1 MTEISDILP
10 DIPRTLTAVAEWM
23 ACMQCISELKRRI
36 KGIRFVV
43 VSAGM
48 LLIQSIFLN
57 LTVGLNNFW
66 WIVCMA
72 AAIMMMYLFIYGCC
86 CVNKRAA
93 GYYCVRALVAAEFSA
108 SFGWQIVLFFG
119 AEKNKFSG
127 FFPMILILAAVY
139 ILMWAIYKPYTLK
152 EKDDISKKELGSY
165 IIIGAAV
172 FLVSNLGFVTAHTP
186 FSGSY
191 IGEVFRIRTLVDL
204 GGMAILYA
212 YHVQRMELRSRYE
225 LEIMQKML
233 HTQYQQYQQSQELV
247 DLINYKYHDLKHHI
261 LVLRQEAD
269 TDKQKDYLERMA
281 DEIKNYEAQNK
292 TGNEVLDTML
302 TAKSLRCSKE
312 KISMT
317 CVVDG
322 MVFDFMDAMDICSIF
337 GNALDNAIEYEMKVP
352 DIEKR
357 LIHVT
362 ACAQKQLLMIRFE
375 NYCEEE
381 VVFDKKMPV
390 TTKADWQFHG
400 FGLKSLR
407 YTVKKYGGET
417 DISLSDNWFSV
428 RILIPL
434 KNKI

>member
-1 MTEISDILP
+1 
-10 DIPRTLTAVAEWM
+10 
-23 ACMQCISELKRRI
+23 
-36 KGIRFVV
+36 
-43 VSAGM
+43 
-48 LLIQSIFLN
+48 
-57 LTVGLNNFW
+57 
-66 WIVCMA
+66 
-72 AAIMMMYLFIYGCC
+72 
-86 CVNKRAA
+86 
-93 GYYCVRALVAAEFSA
+93 
-108 SFGWQIVLFFG
+108 
-119 AEKNKFSG
+119 
-127 FFPMILILAAVY
+127 MILILAAVY
-139 ILMWAIYKPYTLK
+139 IIMWAIYKPYTLK

-191 IGEVFRIRTLVDL
+191 TGEVFRIRTLVDL

-269 TDKQKDYLERMA
+269 TDKQKDYLEQMA

-362 ACAQKQLLMIRFE
+362 ACAQKQFLMIRFE